1 MVYVVIFSK
10 FTVEYCDH
18 RNKEA
23 HKQTNIDNK
32 EDDKERYAKVLP
44 VFTLTHVVEVKLT
57 E

>member
-10 FTVEYCDH
+10 FTVEHCDH